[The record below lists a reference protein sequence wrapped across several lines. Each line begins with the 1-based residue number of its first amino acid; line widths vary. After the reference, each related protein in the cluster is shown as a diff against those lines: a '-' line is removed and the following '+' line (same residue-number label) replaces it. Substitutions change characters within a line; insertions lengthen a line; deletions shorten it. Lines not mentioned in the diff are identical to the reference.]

1 MQHTVLGP
9 SIVVAAKGQVS
20 CDLAGDAVIL
30 NLKTGVYYGLDAV
43 GALVWKLI
51 QAPMTVA
58 DIRDGL
64 LKEYDVDAG
73 RCEGDLLALLQE
85 LAAAELIEV
94 HREVNA

>member
-1 MQHTVLGP
+1 MELTVSRD
-9 SIVVAAKGQVS
+9 SIVVAANHQVS

-43 GALVWKLI
+43 GARIWNLI

-58 DIRDGL
+58 DIQDIV
-64 LKEYDVDAG
+64 LKEYDVEAG

-85 LAAAELIEV
+85 LTAAELIEV
-94 HREVNA
+94 HREGYA